1 MKARD
6 PIPLEATVGLCA
18 SCAHAIR
25 QEGTRGASFWRCLRA
40 EDDPR
45 YRRYPPLPVRECP
58 GHEAGP

>member
-1 MKARD
+1 M
-6 PIPLEATVGLCA
+6 GLCA
-18 SCAHAIR
+18 SCAYAIR